1 MIAPLCNSKT
11 AFLPV
16 DQVKRPEKAVFVF
29 EKVLMFEKLHLFGFL
44 NFAHQNRDLTP
55 KTSVQWILPG
65 AIVGQASRLRSK
77 DLRSQLSARTTFQK
91 YQMVKILV

>member
-29 EKVLMFEKLHLFGFL
+29 EKVLMCEKLHLF
-44 NFAHQNRDLTP
+44 
-55 KTSVQWILPG
+55 WIFKFC
-65 AIVGQASRLRSK
+65 ASDSRSNAKNLRSMDYAK
-77 DLRSQLSARTTFQK
+77 RDSRAGVSPAIERLALAVERPHYFPK
-91 YQMVKILV
+91 V